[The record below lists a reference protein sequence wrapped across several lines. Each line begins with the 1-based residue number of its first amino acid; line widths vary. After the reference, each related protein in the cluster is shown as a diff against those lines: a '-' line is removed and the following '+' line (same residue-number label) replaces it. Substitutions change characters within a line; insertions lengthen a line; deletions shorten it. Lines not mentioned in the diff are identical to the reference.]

1 MTVRASP
8 ESVTSYLEFS
18 VGLLFSQERRLD
30 MRMPIMDGYEAT
42 EKIRKNESMK
52 GITIVGVSAHAG
64 DEEINK
70 AIAAGCDHYLTKPI
84 DFKKLSE
91 IFSKNEE
98 KIA

>member
-1 MTVRASP
+1 
-8 ESVTSYLEFS
+8 
-18 VGLLFSQERRLD
+18 
-30 MRMPIMDGYEAT
+30 MPIMDGYEAT